1 MLNPKLQTLNS
12 FGFLRESKKTL
23 NIPGTLLQEI
33 IITSR
38 IENFQ
43 STARTLRASSE
54 LWNSNAKS
62 TAKITAHSRCVSK
75 QNAPLLQQRF
85 QHHMNCIQVKANCNI
100 KSKVNLWT
108 FLPFTQENINQDKIH
123 VQCKWNQLSFLLW
136 RQLSLW
142 YISKTM
148 VDLISPATGMSSI
161 YGWPIQSW
169 WCNNLVS
176 NVDIPLPPLHIPI
189 FPIPKQ
195 RHVAHHWSGT
205 LLALC
210 RPTCHPRPSSC
221 SRMAWTWSG
230 KASYPPVVPH
240 SWGLPDSTPWSDVPS
255 LWLPYR

>member
-43 STARTLRASSE
+43 STAGTLRASRE

-123 VQCKWNQLSFLLW
+123 VQCKWNQISFLLW

-161 YGWPIQSW
+161 YGTNSILVVQQSG
-169 WCNNLVS
+169 VKRRYS
-176 NVDIPLPPLHIPI
+176 T
-189 FPIPKQ
+189 
-195 RHVAHHWSGT
+195 ST
-205 LLALC
+205 
-210 RPTCHPRPSSC
+210 T
-221 SRMAWTWSG
+221 
-230 KASYPPVVPH
+230 SYTNF
-240 SWGLPDSTPWSDVPS
+240 PDSQTEACSTS
-255 LWLPYR
+255 LKRYSPGFV

>member
-1 MLNPKLQTLNS
+1 MQSQLQRSRLIQDASQNKMHP
-12 FGFLRESKKTL
+12 FFNKGFNITWTASKWKQ
-23 NIPGTLLQEI
+23 IA
-33 IITSR
+33 TSR
-38 IENFQ
+38 
-43 STARTLRASSE
+43 
-54 LWNSNAKS
+54 AK
-62 TAKITAHSRCVSK
+62 
-75 QNAPLLQQRF
+75 
-85 QHHMNCIQVKANCNI
+85 
-100 KSKVNLWT
+100 WT
-108 FLPFTQENINQDKIH
+108 CEPFLPFTQENINQDKIH
-123 VQCKWNQLSFLLW
+123 VQCKWNQISFLLW
-136 RQLSLW
+136 RQLSLR

-161 YGWPIQSW
+161 HGWPIQSW

-176 NVDIPLPPLHIPI
+176 NVDIPLPPLHTPI